1 MQIIRSFCYCCK
13 IQSTLSNDEITL
25 LYERVRSITDC
36 LIDYDIKDKCQV
48 QSPAMGSSAYG
59 GAHISSPEPACIGNA

>member
-36 LIDYDIKDKCQV
+36 LIDYDIKDICQL
-48 QSPAMGSSAYG
+48 QSPTIGTSASG
-59 GAHISSPEPACIGNA
+59 GAHASSPEPVCIGNA

>member
-59 GAHISSPEPACIGNA
+59 GAHVSSPEPARIGND